1 VKTFA
6 PKAVNPKA
14 CWSGRQS
21 GSSSLPLVTG
31 GRSSRRPAAHLIAA
45 EGIASGLDGNLPS
58 VEREVQVEKVEAFK
72 TKSGNV
78 RYVLRDAEGN
88 EYTTFR
94 EAIARSALEAEG
106 GRARIEF
113 HEEQR
118 NGFRNV
124 YLDRVE
130 PLEGEEGDGAAGSDV
145 DEVAWKTAVEAA
157 PLLVSDEERLA
168 PEELF
173 ELLKPFKDRVA
184 ETSARTARARASAG
198 GSRRGTR
205 RRR

>member
-1 VKTFA
+1 
-6 PKAVNPKA
+6 
-14 CWSGRQS
+14 
-21 GSSSLPLVTG
+21 
-31 GRSSRRPAAHLIAA
+31 
-45 EGIASGLDGNLPS
+45 
-58 VEREVQVEKVEAFK
+58 VEREIHVEKVEAFK

-94 EAIARSALEAEG
+94 EGIARSALEAEG

-130 PLEGEEGDGAAGSDV
+130 PLEEEPGGDGGSDV
-145 DEVAWKTAVEAA
+145 DEAAWSTAVEAA
-157 PLLVSDEERLA
+157 PLLVDDDEKIG

-184 ETSARTARARASAG
+184 EDIREDG
-198 GSRRGTR
+198 
-205 RRR
+205 

>member
-1 VKTFA
+1 M
-6 PKAVNPKA
+6 
-14 CWSGRQS
+14 
-21 GSSSLPLVTG
+21 
-31 GRSSRRPAAHLIAA
+31 
-45 EGIASGLDGNLPS
+45 
-58 VEREVQVEKVEAFK
+58 EREVQVEKVEAFK

-78 RYVLRDAEGN
+78 RYVLRDAGGN

-130 PLEGEEGDGAAGSDV
+130 PLEAEEGDGAAGSEA

-157 PLLVSDEERLA
+157 PLLVDDDEKLG

-173 ELLKPFKDRVA
+173 ELLKPFKDKVA
-184 ETSARTARARASAG
+184 EDIREDG
-198 GSRRGTR
+198 
-205 RRR
+205 

>member
-1 VKTFA
+1 M
-6 PKAVNPKA
+6 
-14 CWSGRQS
+14 Q
-21 GSSSLPLVTG
+21 
-31 GRSSRRPAAHLIAA
+31 
-45 EGIASGLDGNLPS
+45 
-58 VEREVQVEKVEAFK
+58 REVHVDKVEAFK

-78 RYVLRDAEGN
+78 RYVLRDADGN

-94 EAIARSALEAEG
+94 EGIARSALEAEG

-130 PLEGEEGDGAAGSDV
+130 PLEAEADDGASSS
-145 DEVAWKTAVEAA
+145 EVHEAAWKTAVEAA
-157 PLLVSDEERLA
+157 PLLVDDEEKIG

-184 ETSARTARARASAG
+184 EDIQEDG
-198 GSRRGTR
+198 
-205 RRR
+205 

>member
-1 VKTFA
+1 
-6 PKAVNPKA
+6 
-14 CWSGRQS
+14 
-21 GSSSLPLVTG
+21 
-31 GRSSRRPAAHLIAA
+31 
-45 EGIASGLDGNLPS
+45 

-72 TKSGNV
+72 TKSGNI
-78 RYVLRDAEGN
+78 RYVLKDSQGN

-94 EAIARSALEAEG
+94 EGIARAALEAEG

-130 PLEGEEGDGAAGSDV
+130 PLEAEAGDGAGGSEV

-157 PLLVSDEERLA
+157 PLLVHPDEEKIE

-173 ELLKPFKDRVA
+173 ERLKPFKDRVA
-184 ETSARTARARASAG
+184 EDIREDG
-198 GSRRGTR
+198 
-205 RRR
+205 

>member
-1 VKTFA
+1 
-6 PKAVNPKA
+6 
-14 CWSGRQS
+14 
-21 GSSSLPLVTG
+21 
-31 GRSSRRPAAHLIAA
+31 
-45 EGIASGLDGNLPS
+45 
-58 VEREVQVEKVEAFK
+58 VEREVDVEKVEAFK

-94 EAIARSALEAEG
+94 EGIARAALEAEG

-124 YLDRVE
+124 SLDRVE
-130 PLEGEEGDGAAGSDV
+130 PVEEKQADDGGSDV
-145 DEVAWKTAVEAA
+145 DEVAWSTAVEAA
-157 PLLVSDEERLA
+157 PLLVGEEEKLG

-184 ETSARTARARASAG
+184 EDIREDG
-198 GSRRGTR
+198 
-205 RRR
+205 